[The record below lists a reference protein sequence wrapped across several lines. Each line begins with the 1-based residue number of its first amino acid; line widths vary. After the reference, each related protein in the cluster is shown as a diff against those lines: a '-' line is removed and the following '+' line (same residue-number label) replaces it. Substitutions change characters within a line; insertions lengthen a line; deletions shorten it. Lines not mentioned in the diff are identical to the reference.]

1 MPIKTDRNQIEYGL
15 DRFEVSDIK
24 RIFGYL
30 DKNLRIIEEIF
41 QVSIDLTP
49 ESLVIGE
56 KNTGRNLSLVSQFL
70 DELSVFLKE
79 GTELTSDDIRKMATT
94 INEGQEVWWK
104 KAHSQGIITT
114 AYHKIIRPRT
124 AGQVNYVRG
133 VKETELIFCIGP
145 AGTGKTYLAMAMACA
160 ALQKKEVGRIVLV
173 RPAVEAGESLGYLP
187 GDLREKIE
195 PYLRPLY
202 DALYEML
209 TPERFQKNI
218 EKDIIEVA
226 PLAYMRGRTLNDSF
240 IVLDEA
246 QNTTPE
252 QMKMFLTRMGF
263 GSKVVVTGDI
273 TQIDLPAGKDSGLM
287 VVRKILNNVPGIEFI
302 YLTEKDVVRHQL
314 VQKIIQA
321 YEKFENNLPSKE
333 KST

>member
-1 MPIKTDRNQIEYGL
+1 MSINANHKKIEYRL
-15 DRFEVSDIK
+15 DSFNFSDIK
-24 RIFGYL
+24 KLFGYL
-30 DKNLRIIEEIF
+30 DKNLRLIEEIF
-41 QVSIDLTP
+41 QVDIDLTP
-49 ESLVIGE
+49 ESLLVGE
-56 KNTGRNLSLVSQFL
+56 KNNDTSLFQVKMFL
-70 DELSVFLKE
+70 DELATLLKE
-79 GTELTSDDIRKMATT
+79 GHDLTGDDIQKMATT
-94 INEGQEVWWK
+94 IKEGRERWWK
-104 KAHSQGIITT
+104 KTYSQGIITT
-114 AYHKIIRPRT
+114 AYHKIIYPRT
-124 AGQVNYVRG
+124 AGQANYVRA
-133 VKETELIFCIGP
+133 VKENELIFCIGP
-145 AGTGKTYLAMAMACA
+145 AGTGKTYLAMAVACA
-160 ALQKKEVGRIVLV
+160 ALQKKEVSRIVLV

-209 TPERFQKNI
+209 SPERFQKYI

-273 TQIDLPAGKDSGLM
+273 TQVDLPTGKDSGLI
-287 VVRKILNNVPGIEFI
+287 VIQKILADVSGVEFI

-321 YEKFENNLPSKE
+321 YEKFEKNLPVKE